1 MVLPDGGVLPHA
13 VLHDGRM
20 IPMRCSLMGGYSQHG
35 ALSLRMFLTLLTD
48 LEVLPMCDYDGGVLT
63 TWCSC
68 ESVLPNNVH

>member
-1 MVLPDGGVLPHA
+1 
-13 VLHDGRM
+13 
-20 IPMRCSLMGGYSQHG
+20 MRCSLMGGYSQHG